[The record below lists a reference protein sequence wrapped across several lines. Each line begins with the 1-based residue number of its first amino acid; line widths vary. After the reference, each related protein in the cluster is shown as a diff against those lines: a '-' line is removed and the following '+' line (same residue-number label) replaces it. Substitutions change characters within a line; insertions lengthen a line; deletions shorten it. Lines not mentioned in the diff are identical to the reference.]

1 MQVIGATE
9 VNETNPSIH
18 INRCMISSNSR
29 VLKALTAKQLG
40 FNCQRVKTTLGCHLG
55 VRNVRD
61 CSWHSNEED
70 GHWHLVGQ

>member
-40 FNCQRVKTTLGCHLG
+40 FNCQQKPGSKQRLDVTWVSGMFVI
-55 VRNVRD
+55 VRGTPMRRTAT
-61 CSWHSNEED
+61 
-70 GHWHLVGQ
+70 GT